1 MAEKLSV
8 FNFPAEENKVLR
20 DKLQTLR
27 GNYGGNP
34 IIGNVIS
41 NVQKSKELLHA
52 ILSKHLHRS
61 MTSKDPDF
69 LSYSI
74 FQFDNRAWSQHGKGA
89 NKNALME
96 IIPDA
101 KTVLVNDEGLRNEA
115 FINKLDIR
123 VLALHCLIHEVSHS
137 IAVRRR
143 ALKAVPGEGYVLHE
157 TQGVRHSIAPVSEVI
172 ESVAEGRSRE
182 SKDFLVFFDETLN
195 DELAE
200 EIVRELCSTTGL
212 FSSAVLDTFYTNW
225 RSQGDH
231 FGESQ
236 RLLDGITRSMAEKT
250 GIEAKT
256 IRNSLRR
263 AITEGRN
270 LFVGDSDMPAMDEV
284 MGQDF
289 TSDLSK
295 IHDPVSIGAFIKK
308 YRLE

>member
-74 FQFDNRAWSQHGKGA
+74 FQ
-89 NKNALME
+89 
-96 IIPDA
+96 
-101 KTVLVNDEGLRNEA
+101 
-115 FINKLDIR
+115 LDIR

-295 IHDPVSIGAFIKK
+295 IHDPVSIGAFVKK